1 MIFPMLPIFTALNT
15 VLAEEEAEKQAEK
28 ATEREEVYKTTC
40 ADTYK
45 KEKIPF
51 GVCMVDIPNKLYCN
65 IPNTIYCN
73 ITER

>member
-15 VLAEEEAEKQAEK
+15 VLAEEEAERQAKES
-28 ATEREEVYKTTC
+28 TEREEEYKTTC

-51 GVCMVDIPNKLYCN
+51 GVCMVDIPN
-65 IPNTIYCN
+65 TIYCV
-73 ITER
+73 I